1 MLEDLG
7 ILRWPGLKECA
18 IDDIASGIC
27 FKKNSG
33 VGGCRD
39 EIRPAM
45 C

>member
-27 FKKNSG
+27 FKNKHK
-33 VGGCRD
+33 GGYW
-39 EIRPAM
+39 IA
-45 C
+45 